1 MESLSK
7 IKYNTALKYLSWLL
21 RYKAIDFG
29 LKIDQEGYVKIED
42 IINLQR
48 SKKYHFT
55 IEMIKEI
62 ALIDKKGRYQIKE
75 EQSVLYI
82 RALKGDDAYKIAKNA
97 NFTQIKIFLFY
108 LLWYI
113 TLIVKRGEL

>member
-7 IKYNTALKYLSWLL
+7 IKYNTALKYSFAGKYLSWLL
-21 RYKAIDFG
+21 RYKAIDFW

-62 ALIDKKGRYQIKE
+62 ALIDKKEDIKSKKNSLFFISE
-75 EQSVLYI
+75 
-82 RALKGDDAYKIAKNA
+82 RLKGM
-97 NFTQIKIFLFY
+97 THIK
-108 LLWYI
+108 
-113 TLIVKRGEL
+113 